1 VLSISLSTISDVIPF
16 CSPKGALES
25 FSLYLCFITL
35 RCVIALIQQALSEVV
50 MVVGIFRHE
59 GGSLAGNDLFDMVVR
74 MMLPQSLELKG
85 MMDATKRS

>member
-1 VLSISLSTISDVIPF
+1 
-16 CSPKGALES
+16 
-25 FSLYLCFITL
+25 
-35 RCVIALIQQALSEVV
+35 